1 MKRLLLIGGGHAHLF
16 VLEAFARAPLPGV
29 ELALVSPHQLAPY
42 SGMMPGVI
50 AGHYHYDQGCVDLA
64 PLVRAAGCRWLK
76 TLAVQFDPASRVVV
90 CENGSRLDYDLLS
103 INTGSTPPPLTVP
116 GVAEHSVAVKP
127 IETFLGRWHQLAVD
141 VATRRPLSIAVVGG
155 GAAGVEVI
163 AAMRHRLA
171 RTTWHPHRFHLIGR
185 QDTLLPQLAPQAGD
199 AAARVL
205 RALGITLH
213 LGQAV
218 NAVARDHVE
227 LADGTRID
235 SDFTVWA
242 TGAAAPAW
250 PREAGLAVDDS
261 GFIAIDPTLRSCS
274 HPDVFA
280 AGDIA
285 SLASRPLPRS
295 GVYAVKAG
303 PVLASNLRA
312 ALCGQPLAP
321 WTPQTRALALL
332 STGDR
337 HAIGAWGDWVWQ
349 GRWAWRWKDLIDRR
363 FVARFAA
370 RKLTAYPH
378 SPNKE
383 KPSCATK

>member
-29 ELALVSPHQLAPY
+29 EPTLVSPHQLAPY

-76 TLAVQFDPASRVVV
+76 TRAVRFDPASRVVV

-116 GVAEHSVAVKP
+116 GVAEHSVPVKP

-205 RALGITLH
+205 RAQGINLH

-218 NAVARDHVE
+218 NVVARDHVE

-250 PREAGLAVDDS
+250 PREAGLAVDDA
-261 GFIAIDPTLRSCS
+261 GFITIDPTLRSCS

-280 AGDIA
+280 AGDVA
-285 SLASRPLPRS
+285 SLAIRPHPRS
-295 GVYAVKAG
+295 GVYAVKGG
-303 PVLASNLRA
+303 PVLAANLRA
-312 ALCGQPLAP
+312 VLCGQALTP

-332 STGDR
+332 SIGDR
-337 HAIGAWGDWVWQ
+337 HAIGAWGNWVWQ
-349 GRWAWRWKDLIDRR
+349 GRWAWRWKDHIDRR

-370 RKLTAYPH
+370 RKLAAH
-378 SPNKE
+378 SHSSKE
-383 KPSCATK
+383 NPSCATK

>member
-29 ELALVSPHQLAPY
+29 ELVLVSPNQLAPY

-50 AGHYHYDQGCVDLA
+50 AWHYHYDQGCVDLA

-76 TLAVQFDPASRVVV
+76 TIAVRFDPASRVVL

-103 INTGSTPPPLTVP
+103 INTGSTPPPQTVP
-116 GVAEHSVAVKP
+116 GVAEYSIPVKP
-127 IETFLGRWHQLAVD
+127 IETFLDRWRYLSVE
-141 VATRRPLSIAVVGG
+141 VACRRPLNIVVVGG
-155 GAAGVEVI
+155 GAAGVEVVT
-163 AAMRHRLA
+163 AMRHRLA
-171 RTTWHPHRFHLIGR
+171 RSTWHSHRFHLVGR
-185 QDTLLPQLAPQAGD
+185 QDTLLHHLAPQAGH

-218 NAVARDHVE
+218 NAVTRDYVA

-235 SDFTVWA
+235 SDFTIWA
-242 TGAAAPAW
+242 TGSAAPAW
-250 PREAGLAVDDS
+250 PRAAGLAVDDA
-261 GFIAIDPTLRSCS
+261 GFIAIEPTLRSCS

-280 AGDIA
+280 AGDVA
-285 SLASRPLPRS
+285 SLVDRPHPKS

-303 PVLASNLRA
+303 PVLAANLRA
-312 ALCGQPLAP
+312 ALQDQALTP

-337 HAIGAWGDWVWQ
+337 HAIGAWGNWVWQ
-349 GRWAWRWKDLIDRR
+349 GRWAWRWKDYIDRR

-370 RKLTAYPH
+370 HKLAAH
-378 SPNKE
+378 SHSSKE
-383 KPSCATK
+383 NPSCATK

>member
-1 MKRLLLIGGGHAHLF
+1 MKRLLLNGGGHAHLF

-29 ELALVSPHQLAPY
+29 EIVLISPHQLAPY

-50 AGHYHYDQGCVDLA
+50 AGHYHYEQGCIDLA

-76 TLAVQFDPASRVVV
+76 TRAMRFDPASRVVV

-103 INTGSTPPPLTVP
+103 INTGSTPPPQTVP
-116 GVAEHSVAVKP
+116 GVAEYSIPVKP
-127 IETFLGRWHQLAVD
+127 IETFLDRWRQLATD
-141 VATRRPLSIAVVGG
+141 VACRRPLNIAVVGG

-171 RTTWHPHRFHLIGR
+171 RTTWHPHRFHLVGR
-185 QDTLLPQLAPQAGD
+185 QSTLLHHLAPQAGRT
-199 AAARVL
+199 AARML
-205 RALGITLH
+205 RAQGIALH

-227 LADGTRID
+227 LADGSRID

-250 PREAGLAVDDS
+250 PRAAGLAVDDA

-274 HPDVFA
+274 HSDVFA
-280 AGDIA
+280 AGDVA
-285 SLASRPLPRS
+285 SLAEHPHPKS

-303 PVLASNLRA
+303 PVLAANLRA
-312 ALCGQPLAP
+312 SLQGQPLAL
-321 WTPQTRALALL
+321 WIPQTRVLALL

-337 HAIGAWGDWVWQ
+337 HAIGAWGNWVWQ
-349 GRWAWRWKDLIDRR
+349 GRWAWRWKDHIDRR

-370 RKLTAYPH
+370 RKLAAHPH
-378 SPNKE
+378 SSKE
-383 KPSCATK
+383 TASCATK

>member
-16 VLEAFARAPLPGV
+16 VLEAFARAPLPDV
-29 ELALVSPHQLAPY
+29 ELVLVSPHQLAPY

-76 TLAVQFDPASRVVV
+76 TLAVQFDPVNRMVL

-103 INTGSTPPPLTVP
+103 INTGSTPPPMTVS
-116 GVAEHSVAVKP
+116 GVAEYAVPVKP
-127 IETFLGRWHQLAVD
+127 IETFLDRWRCLSVE
-141 VATRRPLSIAVVGG
+141 VACRRPLNIVVVGG
-155 GAAGVEVI
+155 GAAGVEVV

-171 RTTWHPHRFHLIGR
+171 RTTWHSHRFHLVGR
-185 QDTLLPQLAPQAGD
+185 QDTLLHHLAPQAGH

-205 RALGITLH
+205 RSLGITLH

-227 LADGTRID
+227 LADGTRIN

-250 PREAGLAVDDS
+250 PRTTGLAVDDA
-261 GFIAIDPTLRSCS
+261 GFILIDSSLRSLS
-274 HPDVFA
+274 HPQVFA
-280 AGDIA
+280 AGDVSSSA
-285 SLASRPLPRS
+285 GHPHPKS
-295 GVYAVKAG
+295 GVYAVRAG
-303 PVLASNLRA
+303 PILAANLRA
-312 ALCGQPLAP
+312 ALMDQPLAIWRP
-321 WTPQTRALALL
+321 RTRALALL

-337 HAIGAWGDWVWQ
+337 HAIGAWGNWVWQ
-349 GRWAWRWKDLIDRR
+349 GRWVWRWKDHIDRR

-370 RKLTAYPH
+370 HNLVIHPH
-378 SPNKE
+378 SIKE
-383 KPSCATK
+383 NPSCATK

>member
-29 ELALVSPHQLAPY
+29 ELVLVSPHQLAPY

-50 AGHYHYDQGCVDLA
+50 AGHYHYEQGCIDLA

-76 TLAVQFDPASRVVV
+76 TLAVQFDPANRMVV

-103 INTGSTPPPLTVP
+103 INTGSTPPPMTVV
-116 GVAEHSVAVKP
+116 GVAEHAVPVKP
-127 IETFLGRWHQLAVD
+127 IESFLDRWRQLATE
-141 VATRRPLSIAVVGG
+141 VACRRPLNIAVVGG
-155 GAAGVEVI
+155 GAAGIEVV

-171 RTTWHPHRFHLIGR
+171 RTTWLSHHFHLIGR
-185 QDTLLPQLAPQAGD
+185 QDTLLHHLAPQAGHT
-199 AAARVL
+199 AARVL
-205 RALGITLH
+205 RALGITPH

-235 SDFTVWA
+235 SEFTVWA

-250 PREAGLAVDDS
+250 PRAAGLAVDDA
-261 GFIAIDPTLRSCS
+261 GFIAIDPMLRSCS

-280 AGDIA
+280 AGDVA
-285 SLASRPLPRS
+285 SLADRPHPKS
-295 GVYAVKAG
+295 GVYAVKGG
-303 PVLASNLRA
+303 PVLAANLRA
-312 ALCGQPLAP
+312 TLQGLACTS

-337 HAIGAWGDWVWQ
+337 HAIGVWGNWVWQ
-349 GRWAWRWKDLIDRR
+349 GRWAWRWKDHIDRR
-363 FVARFAA
+363 FVGRFAA
-370 RKLTAYPH
+370 HKLAAHPH
-378 SPNKE
+378 SSKE
-383 KPSCATK
+383 NPSCATK

>member
-29 ELALVSPHQLAPY
+29 ERVLVSPHQLAPY
-42 SGMMPGVI
+42 SGMMPDVI
-50 AGHYHYDQGCVDLA
+50 AGHYHYEQACIDLA

-76 TLAVQFDPASRVVV
+76 TRAVQFDPAHRVVV

-103 INTGSTPPPLTVP
+103 INTGSTPPPMTVA
-116 GVAEHSVAVKP
+116 GVAEYAVPVKP
-127 IETFLGRWHQLAVD
+127 IETFLDHWRQLATEL
-141 VATRRPLSIAVVGG
+141 ACRRPLNIAVVGG

-185 QDTLLPQLAPQAGD
+185 QDTLLHHLAPQAGR
-199 AAARVL
+199 AAARAL

-218 NAVARDHVE
+218 NAVAQDHVE
-227 LADGTRID
+227 LADGSRID

-250 PREAGLAVDDS
+250 PRAAGLAVDGA
-261 GFIAIDPTLRSCS
+261 GFIAIEPTLRSCS

-280 AGDIA
+280 AGDVA
-285 SLASRPLPRS
+285 SLVNRPYPKS

-303 PVLASNLRA
+303 PVLAANLRA
-312 ALCGQPLAP
+312 ALQDQALAP

-337 HAIGAWGDWVWQ
+337 HAIGTWGGWVWQ
-349 GRWAWRWKDLIDRR
+349 GRWAWRWKDHIDRR

-370 RKLTAYPH
+370 RKLATHPH
-378 SPNKE
+378 SSKE
-383 KPSCATK
+383 NPSCATK